1 MAIATFIYRK
11 SDNRFIGGGF
21 YDAQPPMVAG
31 PNDPQGSPT
40 QVPDFTNY
48 GVAEFGDA
56 DLPDLATD
64 VFDPV
69 LGKRAMTAEE
79 LVAAAAEAPRMVE
92 TRDII
97 RRMTPEELRALDR
110 FGLLSDH
117 AQAPVVHKLMLTL
130 RTGGPVNAHS
140 AEMKAGMQAIAEIG
154 VAIGI
159 WPDLATAQARAAD
172 VLA

>member
-1 MAIATFIYRK
+1 MVAKFVYRK

-21 YDAQPPMVAG
+21 YDAQPPMVDG
-31 PNDPQGSPT
+31 SDSNGDPVK
-40 QVPDFTNY
+40 VPDYVNY
-48 GVAEFGDA
+48 GVAEFADA
-56 DLPDLATD
+56 DLPDLTTD

-69 LGKRAMTAEE
+69 QGKRPMTAEE
-79 LVAAAAEAPRMVE
+79 QAAAAAEAPRMVE

-110 FGLLSDH
+110 FGLLADH
-117 AQAPVVHKLMLTL
+117 AQAPIVHKLMLTL